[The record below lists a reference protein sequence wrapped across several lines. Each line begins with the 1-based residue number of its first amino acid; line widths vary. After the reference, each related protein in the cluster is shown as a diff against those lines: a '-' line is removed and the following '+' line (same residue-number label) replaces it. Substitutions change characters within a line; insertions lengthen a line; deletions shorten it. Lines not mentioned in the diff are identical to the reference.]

1 MVSNKTLFEQNMIK
15 LGNHPTSIYKNIT
28 YEYKKRGDSA
38 NVVYVELDKY
48 FKLNP
53 LMTDVTKSSVFASSF
68 AENYNLDDSTASTF
82 YKFYQIKIQ
91 LIRGKL
97 LSSGNGVN
105 SLRMQYA
112 SSSDYLNLLKQVTDI
127 AKYIETKPTDEA
139 EDEYISIYKYDKY
152 IIEVVKLSDIR
163 YGKGGIITIKL

>member
-1 MVSNKTLFEQNMIK
+1 MIFSNSSFCQQFSLKELLQMVSNKTLFEQNMIK

-82 YKFYQIKIQ
+82 YKFYQIKINGQQTINVSQ
-91 LIRGKL
+91 LAKGMYIYEARDKNGVVKQGKL
-97 LSSGNGVN
+97 
-105 SLRMQYA
+105 
-112 SSSDYLNLLKQVTDI
+112 
-127 AKYIETKPTDEA
+127 
-139 EDEYISIYKYDKY
+139 
-152 IIEVVKLSDIR
+152 VKD
-163 YGKGGIITIKL
+163 

>member
-1 MVSNKTLFEQNMIK
+1 
-15 LGNHPTSIYKNIT
+15 
-28 YEYKKRGDSA
+28 
-38 NVVYVELDKY
+38 
-48 FKLNP
+48 
-53 LMTDVTKSSVFASSF
+53 
-68 AENYNLDDSTASTF
+68 
-82 YKFYQIKIQ
+82 
-91 LIRGKL
+91 
-97 LSSGNGVN
+97 
-105 SLRMQYA
+105 MQYA